1 MTENDSWTLSD
12 SELEEYVFCHHDLS
26 QHNIIVEP
34 ETLKIAAI
42 VDWEYAGFFPEYF
55 ESPFYTRP
63 GPSVAI
69 KEEIDDTSR
78 LLEFLTSHTVS
89 LINLS
94 TTTHSMRFKFSN
106 MLDLNVLLIM
116 QLSGSS

>member
-42 VDWEYAGFFPEYF
+42 VDWE
-55 ESPFYTRP
+55 
-63 GPSVAI
+63 
-69 KEEIDDTSR
+69 
-78 LLEFLTSHTVS
+78 
-89 LINLS
+89 
-94 TTTHSMRFKFSN
+94 
-106 MLDLNVLLIM
+106 
-116 QLSGSS
+116 